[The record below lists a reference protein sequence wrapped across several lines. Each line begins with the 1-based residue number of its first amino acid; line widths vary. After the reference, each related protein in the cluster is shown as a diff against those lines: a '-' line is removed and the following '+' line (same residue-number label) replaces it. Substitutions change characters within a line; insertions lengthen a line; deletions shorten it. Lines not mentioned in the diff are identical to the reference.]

1 MDEKN
6 AENAISLSKL
16 SERLIELDQHRNR
29 REKWLELF
37 KGIFAGNIFD
47 WGALVVA
54 QILENNESF
63 GLDDAMKQIQPRPWL
78 IDGFDAWLNRVEVT
92 KLKFIHQFH
101 IEFNLIYLVISI
113 VKVRWNSLIIFSLF
127 LCFQLAGPIT
137 QLRCNLC

>member
-16 SERLIELDQHRNR
+16 SERLVELDQHRNR

-78 IDGFDAWLNRVEVT
+78 TDGFDAWLNRLEVT
-92 KLKFIHQFH
+92 KLKFIH
-101 IEFNLIYLVISI
+101 
-113 VKVRWNSLIIFSLF
+113 
-127 LCFQLAGPIT
+127 
-137 QLRCNLC
+137 